1 LRISDCGLRIDCGF
15 QSAIQSVIRNP
26 QSAFRTA
33 LVLVLALLCPSC
45 AAPLMKLPA
54 GPGTP
59 VPDAADAIADA
70 TTSCRAV
77 STFSAE
83 VGVSGSVGSQRLRGR
98 LLVGLASPASARIE
112 AVAPAGPPLFIFVAS
127 GQDAT
132 VLLPRDDRV
141 LEHGPAASV
150 LEAVA
155 GVPLD
160 PADLR
165 AALTGC
171 AQAPDS
177 ASGRSLGD
185 DWRMVR
191 DGPTEL
197 YLHRDRKIGRWQIAA
212 TVHRGGDSS
221 SSDWRAEYRDVQDGL
236 PRSIHFAGGQRFD
249 LSLTLSQVSVN
260 EPLGPEVFRVQIPA
274 SAAPITLD
282 ELRHARPGV
291 REN

>member
-1 LRISDCGLRIDCGF
+1 MI
-15 QSAIQSVIRNP
+15 
-26 QSAFRTA
+26 A
-33 LVLVLALLCPSC
+33 LVVSPSTRAHPEPGEPHHKKHGWLVVAAISC
-45 AAPLMKLPA
+45 ASCGAPLMKLPA
-54 GPGTP
+54 GPGARA
-59 VPDAADAIADA
+59 PDAADAIADA
-70 TTSCRAV
+70 TAACRAV

-83 VGVSGSVGSQRLRGR
+83 VGVSGSVGGQRLRGR

-112 AVAPAGPPLFIFVAS
+112 AVAPVGAPVFIFVAS
-127 GQDAT
+127 GRDAT

-155 GVPLD
+155 GVSLDPLD
-160 PADLR
+160 LK

-171 AQAPDS
+171 AQAPD
-177 ASGRSLGD
+177 AADGRSLGD
-185 DWRMVR
+185 DWRLGP
-191 DGPTEL
+191 DGPTQL
-197 YLHRDRKIGRWQIAA
+197 YLRRDRKIGRWQVAA
-212 TVHRGGDSS
+212 TLHRGEGGAG
-221 SSDWRAEYRDVQDGL
+221 DWRAEYRDVQDGL
-236 PRSIHFAGGQRFD
+236 PRLIHFAGGQRFD

-260 EPLGPEVFRVQIPA
+260 EPLGPEVFRVQIPR

>member
-1 LRISDCGLRIDCGF
+1 VRRGWVVVAAISC
-15 QSAIQSVIRNP
+15 A
-26 QSAFRTA
+26 
-33 LVLVLALLCPSC
+33 SC

-54 GPGTP
+54 GPGASA
-59 VPDAADAIADA
+59 PDAADATADA
-70 TTSCRAV
+70 TAACHAV

-83 VGVSGSVGSQRLRGR
+83 IGVSGSVGGQRLRGR

-112 AVAPAGPPLFIFVAS
+112 AVAPAGPPVFIFVAS

-132 VLLPRDDRV
+132 VLLPRDDRM

-160 PADLR
+160 PADLK

-177 ASGRSLGD
+177 ARGRSLGD
-185 DWRMVR
+185 DWRIVP

-197 YLHRDRKIGRWQIAA
+197 YLHRDRKIGRWQVAA
-212 TVHRGGDSS
+212 VQHRGGEGG

-249 LSLTLSQVSVN
+249 LSLTLSQVALN
-260 EPLGPEVFRVQIPA
+260 EPLGAEVFRVQIPR

>member
-1 LRISDCGLRIDCGF
+1 
-15 QSAIQSVIRNP
+15 
-26 QSAFRTA
+26 
-33 LVLVLALLCPSC
+33 VLALLCASC
-45 AAPLMKLPA
+45 GARLMKLPA
-54 GPGTP
+54 GPGAP
-59 VPDAADAIADA
+59 AADAADAIAEA
-70 TTSCRAV
+70 TAACRAV

-83 VGVSGSVGSQRLRGR
+83 IGVSGSIGGQRLRGR

-112 AVAPAGPPLFIFVAS
+112 AVAPVGAPVFIFVAS

-132 VLLPRDDRV
+132 VLLPRDNRV

-160 PADLR
+160 PADLK

-171 AQAPDS
+171 ARAPDS
-177 ASGRSLGD
+177 ARGRSLGD
-185 DWRMVR
+185 EWRVVP

-212 TVHRGGDSS
+212 AVHRGGAGGSN
-221 SSDWRAEYRDVQDGL
+221 DWRAEYRDVQDGL

-249 LSLTLSQVSVN
+249 LSLTLSQVSLN
-260 EPLGPEVFRVQIPA
+260 EPLGPEVFRVEVPR
-274 SAAPITLD
+274 SAEPITLD

>member
-1 LRISDCGLRIDCGF
+1 
-15 QSAIQSVIRNP
+15 
-26 QSAFRTA
+26 
-33 LVLVLALLCPSC
+33 
-45 AAPLMKLPA
+45 MKLPA

-59 VPDAADAIADA
+59 AADGADAIADA
-70 TTSCRAV
+70 TAACRAV
-77 STFSAE
+77 STMSAE
-83 VGVSGSVGSQRLRGR
+83 IGVSGSVGGRRLRGR
-98 LLVGLASPASARIE
+98 LLVGLAPPASARIE
-112 AVAPAGPPLFIFVAS
+112 AVAPAGAPVFILVAS

-160 PADLR
+160 PADLK

-177 ASGRSLGD
+177 AHGRSFGN
-185 DWRMVR
+185 DWRVVP

-197 YLHRDRKIGRWQIAA
+197 YLHRNRKIGRWEVAA
-212 TVHRGGDSS
+212 ALHRAVDGGPG
-221 SSDWRAEYRDVQDGL
+221 DWRAEYRDVQEGL
-236 PRSIHFAGGQRFD
+236 PRAIRFAGGQRFD
-249 LSLTLSQVSVN
+249 LSLTLSQVSLN
-260 EPLGPEVFRVQIPA
+260 EPLGPEVFRVQIPR
-274 SAAPITLD
+274 SAEPITLD

>member
-1 LRISDCGLRIDCGF
+1 MGVL
-15 QSAIQSVIRNP
+15 QSALR
-26 QSAFRTA
+26 AA
-33 LVLVLALLCPSC
+33 LVIVLALLSASC
-45 AAPLMKLPA
+45 GAPLMKLPA
-54 GPGTP
+54 GPGAP
-59 VPDAADAIADA
+59 AADAADAIAGA
-70 TTSCRAV
+70 TAACRAV
-77 STFSAE
+77 STWSAE
-83 VGVSGSVGSQRLRGR
+83 IGVAGSVGGQRLRGR

-112 AVAPAGPPLFIFVAS
+112 AVAPAGGPVFIFVAS

-150 LEAVA
+150 LEALA

-160 PADLR
+160 PAELK

-171 AQAPDS
+171 ARAPDH
-177 ASGRSLGD
+177 AHGRSLGD
-185 DWRMVR
+185 DWRIVP

-197 YLHRDRKIGRWQIAA
+197 YLHRDPKIGRWQVAA
-212 TVHRGGDSS
+212 ALHRGEGG

-236 PRSIHFAGGQRFD
+236 PRSIHFGGGRRFD
-249 LSLTLSQVSVN
+249 LSLTLSQVSLN
-260 EPLGPEVFRVQIPA
+260 EPLGSEVFRVQIPR
-274 SAAPITLD
+274 SADPITLD

>member
-1 LRISDCGLRIDCGF
+1 
-15 QSAIQSVIRNP
+15 
-26 QSAFRTA
+26 
-33 LVLVLALLCPSC
+33 
-45 AAPLMKLPA
+45 MKLPA
-54 GPGTP
+54 GPGAP
-59 VPDAADAIADA
+59 AADAAQAMADA
-70 TTSCRAV
+70 TAACRAV
-77 STFSAE
+77 STLSAE
-83 VGVSGSVGSQRLRGR
+83 IGATGSVGGQRLRGR

-112 AVAPAGPPLFIFVAS
+112 AVAPAGAPVFIFVAS

-132 VLLPRDDRV
+132 VLLPRDNRV

-160 PADLR
+160 PADLK

-171 AQAPDS
+171 AQVPDS
-177 ASGRSLGD
+177 AHGRSLGD
-185 DWRMVR
+185 DWRVVT
-191 DGPTEL
+191 DGSSEL
-197 YLHRDRKIGRWQIAA
+197 YLHRDRKIGRWQVAA
-212 TVHRGGDSS
+212 AVHRGGEGGAPG
-221 SSDWRAEYRDVQDGL
+221 DWRAEYRDVQDGL

-260 EPLGPEVFRVQIPA
+260 VPLGPEVFRVEIPR
-274 SAAPITLD
+274 SADPITLD

>member
-1 LRISDCGLRIDCGF
+1 
-15 QSAIQSVIRNP
+15 
-26 QSAFRTA
+26 
-33 LVLVLALLCPSC
+33 
-45 AAPLMKLPA
+45 MKLPT
-54 GPGTP
+54 GPGAPAADT
-59 VPDAADAIADA
+59 ADAIADA
-70 TTSCRAV
+70 TAACRAV

-83 VGVSGSVGSQRLRGR
+83 IGVSGSVGGQRLRGR
-98 LLVGLASPASARIE
+98 LLVGLASPGSARIE
-112 AVAPAGPPLFIFVAS
+112 AVAPVGAPVFIFVAS

-141 LEHGPAASV
+141 LERGPAASV

-160 PADLR
+160 PADLK

-171 AQAPDS
+171 ARTPDH
-177 ASGRSLGD
+177 ARGRSLGN
-185 DWRMVR
+185 DWRIVP

-197 YLHRDRKIGRWQIAA
+197 YLRRDPKIGRWSVAA
-212 TVHRGGDSS
+212 ALYHEGGPSPGSGSPRDRPRG
-221 SSDWRAEYRDVQDGL
+221 DWRAEYQNVQGGL

-249 LSLTLSQVSVN
+249 LTLTLTQVTLN
-260 EPLGPEVFRVQIPA
+260 GPLGPEVFRVQIPR

>member
-1 LRISDCGLRIDCGF
+1 
-15 QSAIQSVIRNP
+15 
-26 QSAFRTA
+26 
-33 LVLVLALLCPSC
+33 
-45 AAPLMKLPA
+45 MKLPT
-54 GPGTP
+54 GTGAP
-59 VPDAADAIADA
+59 AADAADAIADA
-70 TTSCRAV
+70 TAACRNV

-83 VGVSGSVGSQRLRGR
+83 IAVSGSIGGQRLRGR

-112 AVAPAGPPLFIFVAS
+112 AVAPVGAPVFIFVAS

-132 VLLPRDDRV
+132 VLLPRDNRV
-141 LEHGPAASV
+141 LEHGPAGSV

-160 PADLR
+160 PADLK

-171 AQAPDS
+171 AQAPDP
-177 ASGRSLGD
+177 AHGRSLGD
-185 DWRMVR
+185 DWRVVP

-197 YLHRDRKIGRWQIAA
+197 YLHRDRKTLRWQVAA
-212 TVHRGGDSS
+212 AVHRGRGASPSASSESS
-221 SSDWRAEYRDVQDGL
+221 SERGEWRAEFRDVQDGL

-249 LSLTLSQVSVN
+249 LNLSLSQVSLN
-260 EPLGPEVFRVQIPA
+260 EPLGAEVFRVEIPP
-274 SAAPITLD
+274 SAEPITLD